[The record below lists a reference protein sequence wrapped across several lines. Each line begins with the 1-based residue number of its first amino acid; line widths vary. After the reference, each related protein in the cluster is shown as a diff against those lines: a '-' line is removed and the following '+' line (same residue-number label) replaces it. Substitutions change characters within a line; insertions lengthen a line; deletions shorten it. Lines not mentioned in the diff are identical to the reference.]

1 MIKLKKRL
9 VGIIITVA
17 ILLLIP
23 LIAMQFTADVNWG
36 LFDFVAAGVLLLG
49 VGLLCELILR
59 KIKKTKHRII
69 IIAAILAMLTIIW
82 LELAIGIFGT
92 PFAGS

>member
-1 MIKLKKRL
+1 MIIQKKRL
-9 VGIIITVA
+9 VGIIITVV
-17 ILLLIP
+17 IMLLIP
-23 LIAMQFTADVNWG
+23 LIAMQFTPDVNWG

-49 VGLLCELILR
+49 AGFLCELILR

-69 IIAAILAMLTIIW
+69 IIVAVLALLTLTW